1 MFTKPQKP
9 AKDRRVFIKPTPV
22 RVVSATKSGSVLTMT
37 FNQAVTLRR
46 GEVPQY
52 TTNVAGA
59 DPLSA
64 ELANPTTLLVT
75 FDAAITTATTVTIP
89 PTDPAIRSQNG
100 GFVADT
106 TFPVS

>member
-1 MFTKPQKP
+1 MPTKLQKP
-9 AKDRRVFIKPTPV
+9 AKDRPVFKKPTVV
-22 RVVSATKSGSVLTMT
+22 RVLSATKAGSVLTMT
-37 FNQAVTLRR
+37 FNQVVTLRR

-52 TTNVAGA
+52 TVNVAGA

-64 ELANPTTLLVT
+64 ALTNPTTLALT

-89 PTDPAIRSQNG
+89 PEDPAIRSQNG

-106 TFPVS
+106 TFPVT

>member
-1 MFTKPQKP
+1 MLTKPQRP
-9 AKDRRVFIKPTPV
+9 GKDRSVFKKPTPV
-22 RVVSATKSGSVLTMT
+22 RVVSATKAGSVLTMT
-37 FNQAVTLRR
+37 FNQAVMLRR
-46 GEVPQY
+46 GAVPQY

-64 ELANPTTLLVT
+64 VLTNPTTLALT

-89 PTDPAIRSQNG
+89 PEDPAIRSQNG

-106 TFPVS
+106 TFPVT